1 MSDNGNGFDGGSGFS
16 GPLVVPFGNQNLASE
31 MIGADEKIKQLFLTL
46 TYFMDEEEAMDYADI
61 IHKCEKYGM
70 KNERDRWLKRIA
82 AKVSIKG
89 YRSAQIVDV
98 LTQIQRMAESERR
111 AKERDV
117 IANRGVKTP
126 NA

>member
-1 MSDNGNGFDGGSGFS
+1 MSDNGNGFDGGSAFL

-31 MIGADEKIKQLFLTL
+31 MIGQDEKIKQLFLTL